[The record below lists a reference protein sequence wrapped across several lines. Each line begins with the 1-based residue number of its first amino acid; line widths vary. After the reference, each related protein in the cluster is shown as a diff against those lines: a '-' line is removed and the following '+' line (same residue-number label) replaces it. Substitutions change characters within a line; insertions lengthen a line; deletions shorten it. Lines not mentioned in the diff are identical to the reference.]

1 VTKRYDEEEVR
12 LILKKALDPALEENP
27 FHAGDRG
34 LTLAELQDIAA
45 EVGIDPRRIQLA
57 ASEVGPALQA
67 SRNPYVGLPTTIQ
80 FESALRGVKLPES
93 LEHEVVSLIRSVLGR
108 QGVISRDGDAFEW
121 KARDAMGGRY
131 VSITPTHEGIRLRVL
146 GNYRDGLMSILGGV
160 GGVTFVGTSAIL
172 SSLALGPAGIL
183 LGAAAVAVLPPRFA
197 YRAWRKRED
206 VVMAELH
213 RKVFELLSRSSGPER
228 ISSPGDPDPVEG

>member
-1 VTKRYDEEEVR
+1 MAKRYSEEEVR
-12 LILKKALDPALEENP
+12 LILKKAMDPALEGNP
-27 FHAGDRG
+27 FHPGDRG

-45 EVGIDPRRIQLA
+45 EVGIDPKRIQLA
-57 ASEVGPALQA
+57 ASEVGPAMQA
-67 SRNPYVGLPTTIQ
+67 PPNPFVGVPTTIQ
-80 FESALRGVKLPES
+80 FESTLQGVTLTEG
-93 LEHEVVSLIRSVLGR
+93 LEHEVVALIRSVLGR
-108 QGVISRDGDAFEW
+108 QGLISRDGDAFEW

-131 VSITPTHEGIRLRVL
+131 VSITPTHEGVRLRIL
-146 GNYRDGLMSILGGV
+146 GNYRDGVMSILGGV

-206 VVMAELH
+206 AVMAELH
-213 RKVFELLSRSSGPER
+213 RKIFELLSRPSGPER
-228 ISSPGDPDPVEG
+228 LSSPGSPDPVSD